1 MQSLIVMMPIKKI
14 RWNKV
19 IKSALRALPEI
30 PYVNEKPKASVLPY
44 VFGAIGFAVV
54 GGVAAVMFFS
64 PKTRERALGAA
75 KDGIDYAKDTIS
87 HMPIAEK
94 LGVGE
99 TKEVRNG
106 LHRTAETYSSTGL

>member
-1 MQSLIVMMPIKKI
+1 MQPPIVMMPIKKI
-14 RWNKV
+14 RWNRV

-54 GGVAAVMFFS
+54 GGVAAVMFLS
-64 PKTRERALGAA
+64 PKTRTRALDMA
-75 KDGIDYAKDTIS
+75 KDGIDRAKDTLS
-87 HMPIAEK
+87 HTPIGEK

-106 LHRTAETYSSTGL
+106 LRTAEAYPSTGL